1 MSDLMDKEISVL
13 LHDVPNH
20 ADYACDATD
29 LDLEDIPEDRI
40 EKVINLL
47 NSSDENTVFE
57 AAKLLTHWGQSS
69 GFDVLVNLLN
79 ENELDG
85 YIDHR
90 LHGYDDTPQHVLRAF
105 VSYWATQADLGFSEQ
120 ARSKIFPPIQKIIEK
135 SNTQPFDIAGVFW
148 VIEKYKYSEY
158 IPLIKNH
165 LTQIIDHPKLH
176 FWKIHDAIDLMLK
189 LDPEFVHNLLNEKG
203 KTLEDFKISS
213 L

>member
-1 MSDLMDKEISVL
+1 MEKEISVL
-13 LHDVPNH
+13 LHDVPTH

-79 ENELDG
+79 ENKLDG

-120 ARSKIFPPIQKIIEK
+120 ARSKIFGGVSKSMLKKSRLNFDKIEK
-135 SNTQPFDIAGVFW
+135 C
-148 VIEKYKYSEY
+148 K
-158 IPLIKNH
+158 
-165 LTQIIDHPKLH
+165 
-176 FWKIHDAIDLMLK
+176 
-189 LDPEFVHNLLNEKG
+189 
-203 KTLEDFKISS
+203 
-213 L
+213 